1 MKKIIIIN
9 GANLNMLEKREVEI
23 YGGVSFDSYLNTI
36 REKYQQAEIHYF
48 QSNIEGEIV
57 EKIQQAGSLYD
68 AIVINAG
75 AYTHTSIAIYD
86 ALKMIQIPVIEVHIS
101 NIYKRESFRHHSY
114 ISPCASGII
123 VGMGLK
129 GYALAIESLLN

>member
-57 EKIQQAGSLYD
+57 EKIQQADSLYD